1 MTKQEIA
8 YICRWL
14 LMLVAIVMAG
24 IVVSCSGNSE
34 VDKQLTAAD
43 NLMEQHPDSAL
54 ALLELIEHKQIE
66 SKHDKASYGLLIN
79 RARLLCGKTI
89 LQDYFIDN
97 SISYYKE
104 QNDSTNL
111 CEAYQLASFRS
122 QHRLNQDSAIYYLQ
136 RAIEVVPSNQD
147 ELKARLYTE
156 IAYQLSRPSARKNYA
171 AAIDNSKQA
180 LEYASSAMEKAR
192 ALHDIGILYSYLG
205 QNDSCL
211 LYIEQA
217 LELIDTDNPNYI
229 GFALNYSSIPGAD
242 FHKSKSILSAIK
254 TQSLGKHITLGF
266 LYLNNGMLDSAS
278 MELDK
283 ANVIYNATPEKY
295 TINTFNNLRQL
306 SSCVNYGYR
315 RPIRPSEGV
324 TTNDSISEKIN
335 LDHRL
340 SDENIEAN
348 AKLQTELLEH
358 KIERQQV
365 WMVFLVIVVFLV
377 LGLFITYYRWHK
389 KYKDLQQKI
398 DRERVSQIVL
408 EASDDSTDED
418 TMRTIIS
425 NRIQLCTERF
435 RNTGYYNRLQKLS
448 IDRTDEAFLPLKQRV
463 DIQEKVLECFSD
475 FVIDLK
481 NNGAKLNLEDI
492 TFCIFSLL
500 AIDNRT
506 ISKCMGV
513 SEGALRTRKTRLKG
527 KLSAV
532 MFQIVFHESTD

>member
-1 MTKQEIA
+1 
-8 YICRWL
+8 
-14 LMLVAIVMAG
+14 MLVMVFVTGMA
-24 IVVSCSGNSE
+24 VSCSHNSS
-34 VDKQLTAAD
+34 VDKQLNTAE

-54 ALLELIEHKQIE
+54 GILEMIDAKQIS
-66 SKHDKASYGLLIN
+66 SKSDKASYGLKIN

-89 LQDYFIDN
+89 SQDSFIDN
-97 SISYYKE
+97 SISYYRE

-111 CEAYQLASFRS
+111 CTAYQLASFRS
-122 QHRLNQDSAIYYLQ
+122 WHRLNQDSAVYYLQ
-136 RAIEVVPSNQD
+136 KALKVVPSNQ
-147 ELKARLYTE
+147 ERLKAQLYTE
-156 IAYQLSRPSARKNYA
+156 IAYQLSRPSAKKDYA
-171 AAIDNSKQA
+171 AAINYSKQA
-180 LEYASSAMEKAR
+180 LEFASSSTHRAR

-211 LYIEQA
+211 SYIEQA
-217 LELIDTDNPNYI
+217 LELIDPDNPNYI
-229 GFALNYSSIPGAD
+229 GFALNYSSIPDAD
-242 FHKSKSILSAIK
+242 FHKSTGVLSAIK

-266 LYLNNGMLDSAS
+266 LYLNKGLLDSAS

-283 ANVIYNATPEKY
+283 ANVIYNAAPEKY
-295 TINTFNNLRQL
+295 SINTFNNLRLL

-340 SDENIEAN
+340 SDENIETN

-358 KIERQQV
+358 KIERQQA
-365 WMVFLVIVVFLV
+365 WMVFLTIVIFLA
-377 LGLFITYYRWHK
+377 LGLLITYYRWHK

-408 EASDDSTDED
+408 EASDDYADED
-418 TMRTIIS
+418 AMQAIIS

-448 IDRTDEAFLPLKQRV
+448 VDKNDEAFLPLKQRA

-492 TFCIFSLL
+492 TFCLFALL

-527 KLSAV
+527 KLSPL